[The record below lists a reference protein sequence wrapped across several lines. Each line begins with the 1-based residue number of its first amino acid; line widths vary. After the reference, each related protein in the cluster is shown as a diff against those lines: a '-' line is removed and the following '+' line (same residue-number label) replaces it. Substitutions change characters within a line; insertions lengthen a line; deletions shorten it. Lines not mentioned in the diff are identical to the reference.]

1 MKVVASRLKKVI
13 GLVISET
20 QSASM
25 YGRQILNDVLISNE
39 IVYKVRKKIKGVV
52 LFKVDFEKAYDSVD

>member
-20 QSASM
+20 QSAYM
-25 YGRQILNDVLISNE
+25 YGRKILNDVLISNE
-39 IVYKVRKKIKGVV
+39 IVYKVRKKINGVV